1 MRFIGSLVDGLPK
14 QGAQNI
20 SVTDRTSDKESK
32 SKMLKTI
39 GGSFRDNSGF
49 DLTS

>member
-14 QGAQNI
+14 QAQNI

>member
-1 MRFIGSLVDGLPK
+1 MRFIGSLIDGFSK
-14 QGAQNI
+14 QAQNI
-20 SVTDRTSDKESK
+20 SVTDRTTDKESK